1 LFKFRTLL
9 LPYWLDIVPSLSR
22 NWGICWMNRLNK
34 GPLLNRLCNLLT
46 LGSNKLIMT
55 NRIIITIINN
65 IKVITIIT
73 IIHNNNNNNNN
84 YRCINLNLRFITLKP
99 IIITRLLN
107 QFNNINSLLL
117 LNNNINR
124 FIINLN
130 RYINNL

>member
-1 LFKFRTLL
+1 
-9 LPYWLDIVPSLSR
+9 
-22 NWGICWMNRLNK
+22 MNRLNK